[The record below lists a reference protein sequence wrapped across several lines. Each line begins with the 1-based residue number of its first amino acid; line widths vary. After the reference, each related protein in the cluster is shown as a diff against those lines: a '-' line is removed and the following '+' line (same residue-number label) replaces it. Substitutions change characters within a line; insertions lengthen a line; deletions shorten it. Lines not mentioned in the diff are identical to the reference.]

1 VASDSGVIVPVKQGG
16 RGGNQVAILHPDGS
30 VTVYSHTSSSVKIGD
45 KVAEGEP
52 IGCTDASGNVRGG
65 GNHVHYMYFPRG
77 LGQAAG
83 DPTPRLPP
91 KSNYPKNIPSSVCGA
106 HR

>member
-1 VASDSGVIVPVKQGG
+1 MMPCRRAQPSSTASGTTPSGFHQGVDISNANGQAVVASDSGVIVPVKQGG

-52 IGCTDASGNVRGG
+52 IGCNDGIGNVRGG
-65 GNHVHYMYFPRG
+65 GNHVR
-77 LGQAAG
+77 
-83 DPTPRLPP
+83 
-91 KSNYPKNIPSSVCGA
+91 
-106 HR
+106 